1 MLNHFFS
8 QRQGW
13 DLAEELTE
21 EGIKTGK
28 PKLLA
33 RPLPNGGTGFGFELA
48 DTTKNRERIEAQVNR
63 PFEEGQSLTN
73 AQEVPIV
80 LDEVGLEDLNRF
92 YALADNKR
100 DMGNNLLREKG
111 LTGIKRQMAWVNR
124 KRMVRGK

>member
-1 MLNHFFS
+1 MVYIMTLIAAPRAGQSMVMLNHFFS

-48 DTTKNRERIEAQVNR
+48 DTTKNRERFEAQR
-63 PFEEGQSLTN
+63 SEERR
-73 AQEVPIV
+73 
-80 LDEVGLEDLNRF
+80 VGKECVSTCRSRWSPYN
-92 YALADNKR
+92 
-100 DMGNNLLREKG
+100 
-111 LTGIKRQMAWVNR
+111 
-124 KRMVRGK
+124 

>member
-48 DTTKNRERIEAQVNR
+48 DTTKNRERFEAQFNR

-80 LDEVGLEDLNRF
+80 LDELGLEDRKSVVKGKSVSVRVELGGRG
-92 YALADNKR
+92 LIKKKQQKR
-100 DMGNNLLREKG
+100 H
-111 LTGIKRQMAWVNR
+111 Q
-124 KRMVRGK
+124 

>member
-1 MLNHFFS
+1 MVLLLAIMILIYVVFFFSSRRRHTICALVTGVQTCALPILLNHFFS

-48 DTTKNRERIEAQVNR
+48 DTTKNRERFEAQFNR

-80 LDEVGLEDLNRF
+80 
-92 YALADNKR
+92 
-100 DMGNNLLREKG
+100 
-111 LTGIKRQMAWVNR
+111 
-124 KRMVRGK
+124 